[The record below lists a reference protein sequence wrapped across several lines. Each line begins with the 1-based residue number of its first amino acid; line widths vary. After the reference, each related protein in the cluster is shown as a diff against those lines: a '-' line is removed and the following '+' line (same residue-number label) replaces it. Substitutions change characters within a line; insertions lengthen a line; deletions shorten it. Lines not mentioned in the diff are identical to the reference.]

1 MNNGKKYRVPYLGYR
16 KPYIGITGFMKRED
30 VEMALSCMPTLSRRL
45 LMVGVLVNE
54 KTMQNYNH
62 EGNGRHPNVEDIKNI
77 FVSHPLALNMVHYHT
92 KSTDTLCEQLEQIAE
107 MSGPNLHGFQL
118 NMVWPPRNELR
129 KYYLQYPN
137 HLIVLTIDDRALNA
151 VENSP
156 ELLISKIE
164 EYNGLVD
171 YILLDRSL
179 GYGVPMD
186 TKFMRKYINILHATE
201 LGIVI
206 AGGLSPKT
214 LHMIEPLV
222 GDFQGLSIDAENN
235 IRNMD
240 DSLNIDSA
248 CDYLRKASEI
258 FGDA

>member
-1 MNNGKKYRVPYLGYR
+1 
-16 KPYIGITGFMKRED
+16 
-30 VEMALSCMPTLSRRL
+30 
-45 LMVGVLVNE
+45 
-54 KTMQNYNH
+54 
-62 EGNGRHPNVEDIKNI
+62 
-77 FVSHPLALNMVHYHT
+77 
-92 KSTDTLCEQLEQIAE
+92 
-107 MSGPNLHGFQL
+107 
-118 NMVWPPRNELR
+118 MVWPPRNELR

-164 EYNGLVD
+164 EYNGLID

-186 TKFMRKYINILHATE
+186 TKFMRRYINILHATE

-214 LHMIEPLV
+214 LHLVEPLV
-222 GDFQGLSIDAENN
+222 RDFQGLSIDAQNN

-240 DSLNIDSA
+240 DSLNLDVA
-248 CDYLRKASEI
+248 CDYIHRSLKI